1 MGLKD
6 KRSVDGQ
13 MLTWAKR
20 IYKTWKHHP
29 DMIIEA
35 EQAVDVIEVFIDLSK
50 EIKKLYEEEKEKCQ
64 KNTMDGN

>member
-1 MGLKD
+1 MLK
-6 KRSVDGQ
+6 
-13 MLTWAKR
+13 WAKR
-20 IYKTWKHHP
+20 MYKTWKHHP

-35 EQAVDVIEVFIDLSK
+35 EQAAEVVEVFIDLSK